1 MATGIGFQPIG
12 LLRNNQP
19 TGFPMKNTTERPDE
33 NVANIVKL
41 EEINISDWT
50 TPTRQRV
57 SVDKPPPIGS
67 YLQHVILGDII
78 RIYGADMGL
87 FRPDHVMVVCA
98 DASYRKEI
106 SIQHGI
112 PLHAVSVLES
122 VSNLTNCHWGCKLM
136 TEEGDKIYMVHAGK
150 PNDKESWVQC
160 DIMGCTMSPDPVLF
174 SACMKET
181 GCRKTR
187 VLLGKDKWSLRTG
200 FTALTRSAK
209 LKEMNNPSL
218 ALAKI
223 KDAWVSR
230 PICTSTVI
238 RTWQRYL
245 VSISNDDEAAFK
257 YITKFCPLMSD
268 RAMPTEMMKAL
279 RTTGEWCDITI
290 ISRLRVAR
298 NKRWSGRALLLEA
311 LRICE

>member
-78 RIYGADMGL
+78 R
-87 FRPDHVMVVCA
+87 
-98 DASYRKEI
+98 I